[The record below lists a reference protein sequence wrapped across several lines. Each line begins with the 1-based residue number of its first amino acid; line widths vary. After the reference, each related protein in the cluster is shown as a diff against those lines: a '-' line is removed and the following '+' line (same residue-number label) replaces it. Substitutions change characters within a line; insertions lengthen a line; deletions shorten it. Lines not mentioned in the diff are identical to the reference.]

1 MIGSFLTRGLV
12 MVLGYA
18 YPAYECYKTL
28 ERNKPEIE
36 QLRFWC
42 QYWIL
47 VAVMTVFERVG
58 DTFVSWVPMYS
69 EAKLAF
75 IIYLWYPKTKGTT
88 FVYDSFFQPY
98 VSKHETEID
107 RNLLELKSRAGDTA
121 LMYCQRALSFGQTR
135 IFEILQY
142 VAAQSVL
149 RPSPAQSAKITS
161 LCISECNVDYFNG
174 ELQAFVA
181 QAEQH
186 APTARLVPAKVV
198 ASPDAPP
205 RRQPTTRAQASH
217 PQPQPLQQA
226 EEPLSPTSST
236 SSSPQEDEQS
246 STVGSSNL
254 VHAPPSPATSSLK
267 KSLSTPVAP
276 PSPRQPATN
285 KVETMQIATIL
296 AKTDKPPTA
305 PQETVMEET
314 IRVTRGRLRKTRSTD
329 TK

>member
-12 MVLGYA
+12 MILGYA

-47 VAVMTVFERVG
+47 IAVMTVFERIG

-107 RNLLELKSRAGDTA
+107 RNLLELRSRAGDTA
-121 LMYCQRALSFGQTR
+121 SMYCQRAVSFGQTR

-142 VAAQSVL
+142 VATQSTP
-149 RPSPAQSAKITS
+149 RPQPT
-161 LCISECNVDYFNG
+161 
-174 ELQAFVA
+174 

-186 APTARLVPAKVV
+186 APAARHVPATVV

-205 RRQPTTRAQASH
+205 PLQPPTRALQPP
-217 PQPQPLQQA
+217 PQV

-246 STVGSSNL
+246 STEGSSTMGL
-254 VHAPPSPATSSLK
+254 APPLPAPSPLK
-267 KSLSTPVAP
+267 KSISMPDAP
-276 PSPRQPATN
+276 PSPRRPASN
-285 KVETMQIATIL
+285 KAETMQIATIL
-296 AKTDKPPTA
+296 AKTDKPLIA
-305 PQETVMEET
+305 SQETVMEET
-314 IRVTRGRLRKTRSTD
+314 IRITRGRLRKTRSTD
-329 TK
+329 AK